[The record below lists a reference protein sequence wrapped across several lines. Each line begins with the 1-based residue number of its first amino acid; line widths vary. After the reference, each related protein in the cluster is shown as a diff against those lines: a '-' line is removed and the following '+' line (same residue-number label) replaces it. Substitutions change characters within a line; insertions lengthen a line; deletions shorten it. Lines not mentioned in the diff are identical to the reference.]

1 MNQNKNFQNVKNQ
14 IDYNEILIN
23 LRKRSELAYKKF
35 LLSDGTNI
43 LEYASELSES
53 ILEALDMGLCYPE
66 FDILQYL
73 KEVGKIDQK
82 RNSIKY

>member
-1 MNQNKNFQNVKNQ
+1 MNQIKNFRNVKNQ
-14 IDYNEILIN
+14 IDDNEILLN
-23 LRKRSELAYKKF
+23 LRKRSELAYKRF
-35 LLSDGTNI
+35 LLSDGTNV
-43 LEYASELSES
+43 LEYAIELSES

-82 RNSIKY
+82 RNDIKH